1 MISLGAIESLTQ
13 NDRREQR
20 DLIVKNVI
28 FLLLNYKN
36 TELTLGLRSRE
47 LCKRLPTLTMIKIE
61 DRKILFRDNT
71 FNELISVIGNPL
83 LPRYFLNNFGTYV
96 KNKK

>member
-36 TELTLGLRSRE
+36 TELTLGLWFRE
-47 LCKRLPTLTMIKIE
+47 LSKPLPTLTIIKTE
-61 DRKILFRDNT
+61 DVQTLFRENP
-71 FNELISVIGNPL
+71 FNDH
-83 LPRYFLNNFGTYV
+83 
-96 KNKK
+96 